1 MNDKSELL
9 GRLKIDKDFQP
20 AQSGKHKLWL
30 AAGAGGLILVLL
42 IGWLL
47 WGTKPSFAVQT
58 AMARMEASAARG
70 GQVILQATG
79 YVTARRQSTVS
90 SKVTGKIMQVLVE
103 EGDEVQQN
111 QVLAVLD
118 ESNERKQMQLA
129 ESELQSARAR
139 VNETRARVQEAEQ
152 TLKRARELSS
162 RQLISRAELD
172 SAEAEHKSLAAQL
185 QTRLSEIT
193 TAENSVQLQQQ
204 MLDDLII
211 RAPFAGVVVAKN
223 AQPGEII
230 SPMSAGGGFTRTG
243 ICSLVDMASRE
254 IEVDVNEA
262 YIDRIQAGQTVQA
275 VLDAYP
281 EWRIAAKVNAV
292 VPTAD
297 RQKATVKVRI
307 SFDQLDPRILPDMGV
322 KVSFMQTAPAAGESP
337 QQNAAIRVPA
347 SAVRTEDGQ
356 QVMYVVVDGK
366 AARRSVEASDDGD
379 SILRIASGL
388 EPGETY
394 IVEIPADL
402 KDGSAVEVR

>member
-9 GRLKIDKDFQP
+9 GRLKIDKDFRP
-20 AQSGKHKLWL
+20 PQSGKQKLWL
-30 AAGAGGLILVLL
+30 AGGAGALILILL

-47 WGTKPSFAVQT
+47 WSGERTFTVQT

-79 YVTARRQSTVS
+79 YVTARRAATVS
-90 SKVTGKIMQVLVE
+90 SKVTGKIMQVMVE
-103 EGDEVQQN
+103 EGD
-111 QVLAVLD
+111 QVEQGQVVAVLD
-118 ESNERKQMQLA
+118 ESNTRKEFQLA
-129 ESELQSARAR
+129 ESQLQSARAR
-139 VNETRARVQEAEQ
+139 VNETRALLQEAEQ
-152 TLKRARELSS
+152 ALKRARELAA

-172 SAEAEHKSLAAQL
+172 NAEASQKSLAAQL
-185 QTRLSEIT
+185 QTRLSEVT
-193 TAENSVQLQQQ
+193 TAENQVQLRQQ
-204 MLDDLII
+204 LLEDLII

-230 SPMSAGGGFTRTG
+230 SPVSAGGGFTRTG
-243 ICSLVDMASRE
+243 ICSLVDMSSLE

-262 YIDRIQAGQTVQA
+262 YIDRIQPDQTVQA

-281 EWRIAAKVNAV
+281 EWRIPAKVNAV

-307 SFDQLDPRILPDMGV
+307 AFDQLDPRILPDMGI
-322 KVSFMQTAPAAGESP
+322 KVSFMQPEAAAEAGAPPPG
-337 QQNAAIRVPA
+337 AIRVPA
-347 SAVRTEDGQ
+347 SAVREEAGQ
-356 QVMYVVVDGK
+356 RVLYVVADGK
-366 AARRSVEASDDGD
+366 AVRRSVEAQNDGD
-379 SILRIASGL
+379 GMLRIASGL

-402 KDGSAVEVR
+402 HDGAAVEVR

>member
-9 GRLKIDKDFQP
+9 GRLKIDKDFRP
-20 AQSGKHKLWL
+20 PQSGKQKLWL
-30 AAGAGGLILVLL
+30 AGGAGALILILL

-47 WGTKPSFAVQT
+47 WSGERTFTVQT

-79 YVTARRQSTVS
+79 YVTARRAATVS
-90 SKVTGKIMQVLVE
+90 SKVTGKIMQVMVE
-103 EGDEVQQN
+103 EGD
-111 QVLAVLD
+111 QVEQGQVVAVLD
-118 ESNERKQMQLA
+118 ESNTRKEFQLA
-129 ESELQSARAR
+129 ESQLQSAQAR
-139 VNETRARVQEAEQ
+139 VNETRALLQEAEQ
-152 TLKRARELSS
+152 ALKRARELAA

-172 SAEAEHKSLAAQL
+172 NAEASQKSLAAQL
-185 QTRLSEIT
+185 QTRLSEVT
-193 TAENSVQLQQQ
+193 TAENQVQLRQQ
-204 MLDDLII
+204 LLEDLII

-230 SPMSAGGGFTRTG
+230 SPVSAGGGFTRTG
-243 ICSLVDMASRE
+243 ICSLVDMSSLE

-262 YIDRIQAGQTVQA
+262 YIDRIQPDQTVQA

-281 EWRIAAKVNAV
+281 EWRIPAKVNAV

-307 SFDQLDPRILPDMGV
+307 AFDQLDPRILPDMGI
-322 KVSFMQTAPAAGESP
+322 KVSFMQPEAAAEAGAPPPG
-337 QQNAAIRVPA
+337 AIRVPA
-347 SAVRTEDGQ
+347 SAVREEAGQ
-356 QVMYVVVDGK
+356 RVLYVVADGK
-366 AARRSVEASDDGD
+366 AVRRSVEAQNDGD
-379 SILRIASGL
+379 GMLRIASGL

-402 KDGSAVEVR
+402 HDGAAVEVR